1 MNPNHTPEFCRRK
14 PRPTATGSKAPPRPP
29 PRQAPTHPSAAPAA
43 HTGASYAETASKAAA
58 TATAAAAASR
68 LAAATGSAAPAT
80 PRSTDRPSASNR
92 QPHGQAKGIS
102 ALTAVGEWAYAS
114 GKHLF
119 SGDGT
124 GNDCMID
131 CIRLAVW
138 GRRSPAPLQHLKA
151 LRDAVLDTIAAAP
164 AVLGH
169 ACHLATGITI
179 TGASQLRVLSALA
192 ESQSGSTRSGRMGE
206 LEDLCAFVRIV
217 FQGRL
222 GIRVWALSTTGT
234 VTDPDSLL
242 KEPVC
247 IASIGYDPA
256 HPPRHDVID
265 LFLHDSHYFV
275 LLSTDTKPTS
285 AQAAL
290 ATAGSLKHSPKRK
303 EMGAAKTVL
312 QIMVEDATKATREL
326 VAATQ
331 ASITTL
337 GGVPSHIL
345 LESSLAA
352 ADVTIDDE
360 FDDIDSEDDFH
371 SVVDSSDDSAADGP
385 PADSA
390 DDSTDTD
397 GDSGTTGS
405 ASDDDDSGGAAAA
418 PAPAANARPRTAR
431 NGAAAAPAPA
441 ANVSPHT
448 ARNNRAAKRGAAQT
462 AASGGP
468 RQ

>member
-1 MNPNHTPEFCRRK
+1 VNPNHTPEFCRRN
-14 PRPTATGSKAPPRPP
+14 PRSTATGSKAPPRPS
-29 PRQAPTHPSAAPAA
+29 PRQAPTHQSAAPAA
-43 HTGASYAETASKAAA
+43 HTGASYSETASKAAA
-58 TATAAAAASR
+58 TAAAAATASR

-80 PRSTDRPSASNR
+80 PRSTDRSSANNR
-92 QPHGQAKGIS
+92 QPDGQAKGIS
-102 ALTAVGEWAYAS
+102 ALTAAGEWAFAS

-119 SGDGT
+119 SGEST

-138 GRRSPAPLQHLKA
+138 GKRSPVPLQHLKA
-151 LRDAVLDTIAAAP
+151 LRDAVLKTIAEAP
-164 AVLGH
+164 AVLGN

-256 HPPRHDVID
+256 HPPRYDVID
-265 LFLHDSHYFV
+265 LFLHNSHYYV
-275 LLSTDTKPTS
+275 LLWTGTKPTS

-290 ATAGSLKHSPKRK
+290 AKAGSLKHSPKRK
-303 EMGAAKTVL
+303 KMGVAEAVDRITVKD
-312 QIMVEDATKATREL
+312 VTDTTHTL

-331 ASITTL
+331 ASITAL
-337 GGVPSHIL
+337 GGVPSHVL
-345 LESSLAA
+345 LESNLAA
-352 ADVTIDDE
+352 ADVSIDDE
-360 FDDIDSEDDFH
+360 ASDSEDDIY
-371 SVVDSSDDSAADGP
+371 SVADSSDDSAADA
-385 PADSA
+385 PANSA

-397 GDSGTTGS
+397 GDSG
-405 ASDDDDSGGAAAA
+405 ASDDDDSSGAAAA
-418 PAPAANARPRTAR
+418 PAPATNASPRTAR

-441 ANVSPHT
+441 ANVSPRT